1 MRVAILETVKTSA
14 GFEQE
19 FDRLVFDELKKE
31 HHDPILFLPENS
43 NLPVDF
49 GVPIEYLN
57 GGEIIDYEGVG
68 KLKKIFLSI
77 KREYRRVKWFNSA
90 YEKAKK
96 GEIDAIILTTATYRY
111 LRSLHRSKLKYSPVP
126 VVFIFLGVNPQEKPK
141 FVKEAYKCKNYP
153 NIKLKVTSLRND
165 FVEYDLDNL
174 EIINPP
180 VLVPYSISVLNESVY
195 REPIRIGFFGHYRKG
210 EKDIEG
216 IIRAFLKANASNKAH
231 LVVQAVPT
239 TEEDKKSLDYIVNKY
254 KNQKGL
260 EFFRQKLYGKEWYD
274 AIQSIDVMFL
284 PYSNERYLYNWSA
297 VYFNALGLFKPSI
310 TTKYLNPEIMLNYNV
325 GLEADFSDQ
334 TKLTH
339 QLTWFIENYEK
350 NIVSYNDELARFNKE
365 YSVKVF
371 LNKLLD

>member
-1 MRVAILETVKTSA
+1 M
-14 GFEQE
+14 
-19 FDRLVFDELKKE
+19 
-31 HHDPILFLPENS
+31 
-43 NLPVDF
+43 
-49 GVPIEYLN
+49 
-57 GGEIIDYEGVG
+57 
-68 KLKKIFLSI
+68 
-77 KREYRRVKWFNSA
+77 
-90 YEKAKK
+90 
-96 GEIDAIILTTATYRY
+96 
-111 LRSLHRSKLKYSPVP
+111 
-126 VVFIFLGVNPQEKPK
+126 
-141 FVKEAYKCKNYP
+141 
-153 NIKLKVTSLRND
+153 
-165 FVEYDLDNL
+165 
-174 EIINPP
+174 
-180 VLVPYSISVLNESVY
+180 
-195 REPIRIGFFGHYRKG
+195 
-210 EKDIEG
+210 
-216 IIRAFLKANASNKAH
+216 
-231 LVVQAVPT
+231 
-239 TEEDKKSLDYIVNKY
+239 DYIVNKY